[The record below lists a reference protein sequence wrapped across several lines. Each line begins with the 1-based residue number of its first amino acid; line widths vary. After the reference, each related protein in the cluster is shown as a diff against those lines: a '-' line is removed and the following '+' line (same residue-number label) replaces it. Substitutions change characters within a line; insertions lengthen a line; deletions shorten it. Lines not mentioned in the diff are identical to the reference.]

1 VGRDDGCQTAN
12 SDAVAVGSGLNETSL
27 GALPFATLP
36 PTFPLPAMI
45 AFARDTDVQS
55 PPALGGSLAGKGRVA
70 GERFALLDA
79 LRGLGALAIT
89 CYHVHRYRPLE
100 IPADRLLPKVAQFLV
115 GHGWVAVQV
124 FWVIAGFVLAYS
136 LRKTAIGPASFGNFT
151 LRRVLRLGMPYW
163 TAILLVVAIDYFASS
178 WFAIARATPLVDDP
192 VTWPRLAANL
202 TFLQDILH
210 LHNIS
215 AGTWFVCVDLQCGLL
230 FAVMLWF
237 AQFLSRFLAEEAEDG
252 RTLALPLCLVFVP
265 LGLVSLFWLNID
277 SDDFSAWVIYFFHLP
292 LLGALAWWAIEG
304 RVPRIVFWSYL
315 AAMAGGVVHRCNIGL
330 DYKKSLELIVAAT
343 AATVIY
349 LGGRR
354 GHLGDWLTWRPLQ
367 FLGRIS
373 YSLFLIHYPVS
384 WMVVSAGCSL
394 TPDSP
399 KAAVLW
405 MALAVVASVGAAQLF
420 YVCVEAPSL
429 RLVKRLKWL

>member
-1 VGRDDGCQTAN
+1 VTWQSGSAAGCPRRRTIAR
-12 SDAVAVGSGLNETSL
+12 
-27 GALPFATLP
+27 PFAIP
-36 PTFPLPAMI
+36 SPTFPLPAMI
-45 AFARDTDVQS
+45 AFARDTDVPS
-55 PPALGGSLAGKGRVA
+55 PPASGETPPGKTKVA
-70 GERFALLDA
+70 GDRFALLDA
-79 LRGLGALAIT
+79 MRGLGALAIT

-100 IPADRLLPKVAQFLV
+100 IPADRFLPKVAQFLV
-115 GHGWVAVQV
+115 GHGWIAVQV

-151 LRRVLRLGMPYW
+151 LRRVLRLGAPYW
-163 TAILLVVAIDYFASS
+163 TAILLVVGIDCVARS
-178 WFAIARATPLVDDP
+178 WFSIAQTTPLVDDP

-202 TFLQDILH
+202 AFLQDVLH
-210 LHNIS
+210 LGNIS
-215 AGTWFVCVDLQCGLL
+215 AGTWFVCVDLQLGLL

-237 AQFLSRFLAEEAEDG
+237 AQSLSRSLARETEG
-252 RTLALPLCLVFVP
+252 GKTLALPLCVVFVP
-265 LGLVSLFWLNID
+265 LGLLSLFWFNVD

-304 RVPRIVFWSYL
+304 RVPRILFWGCL
-315 AAMAGGVVHRCNIGL
+315 AVMAGAVVHRCNIGL

-349 LGGRR
+349 LGGRT

-367 FLGRIS
+367 FLGRVS
-373 YSLFLIHYPVS
+373 YSLFLIHYPAS
-384 WMVVSAGCSL
+384 WIVVSAGCSL

-405 MALAVVASVGAAQLF
+405 MALAVVVSVGVAQLF
-420 YVCVEAPSL
+420 YVCVEGPSL
-429 RLVKRLKWL
+429 RLVKRLRTGNLDQRK

>member
-1 VGRDDGCQTAN
+1 
-12 SDAVAVGSGLNETSL
+12 
-27 GALPFATLP
+27 
-36 PTFPLPAMI
+36 MI
-45 AFARDTDVQS
+45 ALARNTDAQS
-55 PPALGGSLAGKGRVA
+55 PPASDPGLPDEGKVGGGR
-70 GERFALLDA
+70 FTLLDA

-100 IPADRLLPKVAQFLV
+100 IPADRLLPKAAQFLV
-115 GHGWVAVQV
+115 GHGWIAVQV

-151 LRRVLRLGMPYW
+151 LRRVMRLGAPYW
-163 TAILLVVAIDYFASS
+163 TAILLMVGIDWVARS
-178 WFAIARATPLVDDP
+178 WFAIARTTPLVDDP

-202 TFLQDILH
+202 AFLQDVLH
-210 LHNIS
+210 LGNIS
-215 AGTWFVCVDLQCGLL
+215 AGTWFVCVDLQLGLL

-237 AQFLSRFLAEEAEDG
+237 AQFLSRSLAGEAEDG
-252 RTLALPLCLVFVP
+252 KTLALPLCVLFVP
-265 LGLVSLFWLNID
+265 LGLVSLFWFNLD
-277 SDDFSAWVIYFFHLP
+277 SDDFGAWVIYFFHLP

-304 RVPRIVFWSYL
+304 RVPRVVFWGYV
-315 AAMAGGVVHRCNIGL
+315 AAMAGGVVHRCYIGL
-330 DYKKSLELIVAAT
+330 DYKKSLELVVAMT

-349 LGGRR
+349 IGGRT

-384 WMVVSAGCSL
+384 WIVVSAGCGL
-394 TPDSP
+394 TPDNP

-405 MALAVVASVGAAQLF
+405 MALAVVVSVGAAQLL

-429 RLVKRLKWL
+429 RLVKRLKLP

>member
-1 VGRDDGCQTAN
+1 VTWQN
-12 SDAVAVGSGLNETSL
+12 GSAADCPRRRTI
-27 GALPFATLP
+27 APPFAIP
-36 PTFPLPAMI
+36 SPTFPLPAMI

-55 PPALGGSLAGKGRVA
+55 PPASGESLPGKGRVA

-163 TAILLVVAIDYFASS
+163 TAILLVVGIDSAATH
-178 WFAIARATPLVDDP
+178 WFAVARATPLVDDP

-202 TFLQDILH
+202 TFLQDVLQ

-230 FAVMLWF
+230 FAAMLWLV
-237 AQFLSRFLAEEAEDG
+237 QFLSRGPAGEAKDG
-252 RTLALPLCLVFVP
+252 NTLPLPLCVVFLP
-265 LGLVSLFWLNID
+265 LGLVSLFWFNLD
-277 SDDFSAWVIYFFHLP
+277 SDDLSAWVIYFFHLP
-292 LLGALAWWAIEG
+292 LLGALAWWALEG
-304 RVPRIVFWSYL
+304 RVPRLVFWGYL
-315 AAMAGGVVHRCNIGL
+315 AAMAGGVVHRCNVGL

-349 LGGRR
+349 FGGRT

-373 YSLFLIHYPVS
+373 YSLFLIHYPAS
-384 WMVVSAGCSL
+384 WIVVSAGCSL

-399 KAAVLW
+399 RAAVLW
-405 MALAVVASVGAAQLF
+405 MGLAVVVSVGVGQIF
-420 YVCVEAPSL
+420 FMCVEGPSL
-429 RLVKRLKWL
+429 RLVKRLNTCNLDQRK